1 MGSTIL
7 ALWSQAAAID
17 RTLQVA
23 KQDLSALRTKRVK
36 PTSYSRSKMFG
47 RMMRGEVSLFSNLRV
62 PIKKEAGVDLR
73 ETLITGISYGFP
85 RTRTARIQ
93 KGRSSRRC
101 RMKVPEVMR
110 RWERGRAILSVT
122 DLHFRKTKFDKL
134 VDTSSLSDFNILC
147 GDSKYGSHFRDLIE
161 MMTLVVSSAGNLT
174 DNHADDCD
182 GTNHCFVGRK
192 LWLAWD
198 RMEGKSAGF
207 QDVDRDAVYDQAA
220 FDVHKFLSLPSAR
233 WFTVEPGQTLFLPGN
248 LAHKV
253 ITLEHYIGLGSFH
266 VALPSYLRCLERW
279 IVQDTHDIIP
289 NNLLGKIHQAVLR
302 KLVEIRHSRPA
313 MREQWGVAEMK
324 RAVESWRRSGNDA
337 GKRKSLD
344 NALFAE
350 FITASLKLN
359 GTSLGR

>member
-1 MGSTIL
+1 MSLAILTI
-7 ALWSQAAAID
+7 WSQAAAID
-17 RTLQVA
+17 KTLQVTS
-23 KQDLSALRTKRVK
+23 QDLDALRKKRVK
-36 PTSYSRSKMFG
+36 PIPYSRSRMFA
-47 RMMRGEVSLFSNLRV
+47 RMRRGEVSLFS
-62 PIKKEAGVDLR
+62 DLQVTVER
-73 ETLITGISYGFP
+73 RPADDLSETLVRGIRRGFP
-85 RTRTARIQ
+85 RSRTARIQ

-101 RMKVPEVMR
+101 RMKVPEVIQ

-134 VDTSSLSDFNILC
+134 VDTSSLSDFNILADDPEF
-147 GDSKYGSHFRDLIE
+147 GAHFREMIE

-207 QDVDRDAVYDQAA
+207 QDVDRDAVFDQAA
-220 FDVHKFLSLPSAR
+220 FDTQTFLSLPSSR

-253 ITLEHYIGLGSFH
+253 ITLEHYLGVGSFH

-279 IVQDTHDIIP
+279 IVHDTHDIVP
-289 NNLLGKIHQAVLR
+289 NNLLGKIHRAVLR
-302 KLVEIRHSRPA
+302 KLAEVRFFPPST
-313 MREQWGVAEMK
+313 REQWGVAEMK
-324 RAVESWRRSGNDA
+324 LAVSNWRRSGKNA
-337 GKRKSLD
+337 RKTQLLN

-350 FITASLKLN
+350 FITKSAN
-359 GTSLGR
+359 V